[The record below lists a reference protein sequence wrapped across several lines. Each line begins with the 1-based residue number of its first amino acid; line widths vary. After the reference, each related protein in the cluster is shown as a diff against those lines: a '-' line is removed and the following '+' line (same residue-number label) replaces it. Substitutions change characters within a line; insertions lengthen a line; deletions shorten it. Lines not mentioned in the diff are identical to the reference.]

1 LYLLL
6 AKTSYEHVTLTLNQ
20 NMLDY
25 YSILG
30 VSPAASQKEIKFA
43 FRRLA
48 KQYHPDKVDESCKK
62 AAENKFKRIAE
73 AYYVLNDS
81 ARRCEY
87 DLSRTQPKPSVGQE
101 SASAYSDT
109 LPSNIDEIIG
119 YATERL
125 REIDR
130 GTFIV
135 RFIFGSV
142 FGLMLGFSWSIG
154 FWVHSKFVFALFL
167 LIPMLLFGLL
177 SAILG
182 DKLWIWISRFVR
194 WRLWY

>member
-1 LYLLL
+1 
-6 AKTSYEHVTLTLNQ
+6 
-20 NMLDY
+20 MLDY

-62 AAENKFKRIAE
+62 AAEDKFKRIAE

-81 ARRCEY
+81 ARRCQY
-87 DLSRTQPKPSVGQE
+87 DLFRTQPKPSVTQE

-109 LPSNIDEIIG
+109 LTFNIDEIIG
-119 YATERL
+119 HAKERL

-135 RFIFGSV
+135 RFICGSV
-142 FGLMLGFSWSIG
+142 VGLLLGFYWSTSYP
-154 FWVHSKFVFALFL
+154 VYSKLVFVLFL

-182 DKLWIWISRFVR
+182 DKFWLSRYVR
-194 WRLWY
+194 WMWWWY

>member
-1 LYLLL
+1 M
-6 AKTSYEHVTLTLNQ
+6 Q
-20 NMLDY
+20 DY

-48 KQYHPDKVDESCKK
+48 KQCHPDKVDESCKK
-62 AAENKFKRIAE
+62 AAEKKFKQIAE

-87 DLSRTQPKPSVGQE
+87 DLSRKQVKPSMGKE

-109 LPSNIDEIIG
+109 LAVNIDEIID
-119 YATERL
+119 YAKERL

-135 RFIFGSV
+135 RFTFGS
-142 FGLMLGFSWSIG
+142 GLGLLLGFFWSMG
-154 FWVHSKFVFALFL
+154 FLVNSKFVFVLFL
-167 LIPMLLFGLL
+167 LIPMLSLGLL
-177 SAILG
+177 SAMLG
-182 DKLWIWISRFVR
+182 DKFWIWIGRSVR
-194 WRLWY
+194 WIFWWRF

>member
-1 LYLLL
+1 
-6 AKTSYEHVTLTLNQ
+6 
-20 NMLDY
+20 MPDY

-30 VSPAASQKEIKFA
+30 LSPAASQKEIKFA

-62 AAENKFKRIAE
+62 AAEDDFKRIAE

-87 DLSRTQPKPSVGQE
+87 DLFQTQPEPSVTQE

-109 LPSNIDEIIG
+109 LTFNIDEIVG
-119 YATERL
+119 HAKERL

-142 FGLMLGFSWSIG
+142 LGLLLGFDLATG
-154 FWVHSKFVFALFL
+154 CTVHSKLVFVLFL
-167 LIPMLLFGLL
+167 LIPVLFFGLL

-182 DKLWIWISRFVR
+182 DRFWLSRYVR
-194 WRLWY
+194 WMWWWY